1 MLKQI
6 SFAAVLLF
14 PTLTAF
20 AEEVKWPKPPNGYSA
35 ASPNIPTGTLSP
47 VLSYPTISNG
57 NLPVRVYTP
66 PGYSATRAEKY
77 PVLYLLHGQGG
88 SEYAWTSTTPAGSNR
103 YNEGNADKV
112 MDYLYAQASLK
123 VTPMIVVMPNGR
135 SVPTGNNDMFAPYEN
150 ILVKDL
156 IPYIEKTFHASSEP
170 SMRGLAGLS
179 MGGGQTLNFGY
190 KYPAIFNW
198 IGSFSPAPN
207 TIDAGTTIKDLPAVK
222 ANVRL
227 NFIAAGTA
235 EENPFLATARRYH
248 NYLNTN
254 GVKNLYLQVEE
265 GQGHANENWNRQ
277 LHNFAQRI
285 FTLNTSEVIRP
296 ASRKTALSFERNGE
310 GQSASRFLI
319 SRDGGAVGIA
329 IFSLDGRTVMQR
341 PAALLSAPKSQP

>member
-1 MLKQI
+1 MFKQI
-6 SFAAVLLF
+6 TFATAFLI
-14 PTLTAF
+14 PTLAVF
-20 AEEVKWPKPPNGYSA
+20 AEEVKWPKPPNGYAA
-35 ASPNIPTGTLSP
+35 ASSSIPKGTISP
-47 VLSYPTISNG
+47 VLTYPSTGNG
-57 NLPVRVYTP
+57 DLPVRVYTP
-66 PGYSATRAEKY
+66 PGYSATRAQKY

-135 SVPTGNNDMFAPYEN
+135 SVPSGDNSKFAAFEN

-156 IPYIEKTFHASSEP
+156 IPYIEKTYHASSDP

-207 TIDAGTTIKDLPAVK
+207 TTPAGTTITDLPAVK
-222 ANVRL
+222 ANIRL
-227 NFIAAGTA
+227 NFLAGGTV
-235 EENPFLATARRYH
+235 ETMFLNTARTYH
-248 NYLNTN
+248 NWLNTN

-265 GQGHANENWNRQ
+265 GQDHVSENWNRQ

-285 FTLNTSEVIRP
+285 FTVDPTQVIRP
-296 ASRKTALSFERNGE
+296 VSRKASLSYAHTGE
-310 GQSASRFLI
+310 GQTASRFLV
-319 SRDGGAVGIA
+319 SRDGGAAGIS
-329 IFSLDGRTVMQR
+329 IFSLDGRVVMER
-341 PAALLSAPKSQP
+341 PAALLSGSTAQP